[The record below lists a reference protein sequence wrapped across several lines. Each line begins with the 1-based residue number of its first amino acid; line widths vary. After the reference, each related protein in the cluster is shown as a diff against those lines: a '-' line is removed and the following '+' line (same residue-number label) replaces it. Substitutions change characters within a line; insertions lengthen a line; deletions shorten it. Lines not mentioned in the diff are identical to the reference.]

1 MTVVPAPNEEY
12 SGTFRKHKN
21 KHVGLVLSLQPTK
34 AKQTKTKQT
43 TTKHGMSQK
52 GTRKRE
58 LELVEDLVNAVRD
71 EAHVAKQVKQ
81 VEESLQVAKQRHM
94 EACNLVDQLK
104 HALSAS

>member
-1 MTVVPAPNEEY
+1 
-12 SGTFRKHKN
+12 
-21 KHVGLVLSLQPTK
+21 
-34 AKQTKTKQT
+34 
-43 TTKHGMSQK
+43 MSQK